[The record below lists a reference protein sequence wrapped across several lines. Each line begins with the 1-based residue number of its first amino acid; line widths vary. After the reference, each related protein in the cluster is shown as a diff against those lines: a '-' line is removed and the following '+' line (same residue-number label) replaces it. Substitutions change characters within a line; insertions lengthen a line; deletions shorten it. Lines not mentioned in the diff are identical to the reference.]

1 VIQIVI
7 ALIRGEMHV
16 SGDIAIAHGK
26 DMADPA
32 MKMDRTACGFRRFR
46 H

>member
-1 VIQIVI
+1 
-7 ALIRGEMHV
+7 MHV